1 MQKTWCKSV
10 GKPSGFIEG
19 SESFPC
25 TSHGLA
31 TWCRVLPDCADVI
44 IIICLVGT
52 QFKNMHEVW
61 PYRAMRALLIYF
73 HFFLSKGIS
82 NSVLPQPWAKVEK
95 GKDLFEKIVDKV
107 NDKDEIIE
115 ALFNMMRYRVSI
127 NLMRLFTRG
136 KNRLTLDLDLFFL

>member
-1 MQKTWCKSV
+1 
-10 GKPSGFIEG
+10 
-19 SESFPC
+19 
-25 TSHGLA
+25 
-31 TWCRVLPDCADVI
+31 
-44 IIICLVGT
+44 
-52 QFKNMHEVW
+52 MHEVW